1 MANWT
6 RVANGSTAGNISMN
20 VDIGIQSVTRTS
32 NTNVRVVYGVRFAMA
47 TSTYTYNNVAAFC
60 PKGGTRYYAFGGNG
74 SSHTNSG
81 TWYYAN
87 KTSVSTTTTETCPFT
102 IDIPV
107 SITQTSASFEVGYG
121 WNAYTPDQK
130 GSSSITVS
138 FPTGA
143 TAPTG
148 CWCSASAVSETQINL
163 SGGYGS
169 DGGASV
175 SGTGFQ
181 YSTNQSNWYNCGS
194 TFTGS
199 ANTTYYFR
207 YYASNSQGTSYSG
220 NTSAT
225 TYNYPYITSA
235 PNFIIGN
242 VLTIGL
248 YNPLGRYC
256 AVSIIGNN
264 GATLSTDYTSGTS
277 ISGYN
282 GSGFVSVLYGSIPNS
297 KSGTYKLRLVYS
309 DKVDRTI
316 TGGTYSIKDNGT
328 ENPTFGIGN
337 IIDVVDTLNVAIT
350 GDNTKFIKGH
360 NTLTGKITPMS
371 SNYGANLDYYS
382 ISATG
387 LATQTKNYSSSNI
400 NFTLN
405 NLTTNSFV
413 VNAVDKRTLST
424 PATKSITLI
433 NYDNPILTEAV
444 ITRQNGTGTYID
456 VDFKGNY
463 TNWQGLTQNN
473 AVASAKYRYKKV
485 GNTTWSS
492 WVNIPTSA
500 ITNTNGVWEIR
511 TTFNTVFSNT
521 DKYDLE
527 LSITDKLETVSFT
540 GLVVSTANAMIWKD
554 LQNKYVGIGKKPSKT
569 LDVAGDI
576 NTDTAYYVNGTKLID
591 LIYPVGSIYI
601 TMTNNN
607 PSTLFGGTWSE
618 IKGRFLLGIG
628 RPDANTDNYFGSIS
642 GTQYNVG
649 LGTTGGQDYHTLTTS
664 EIPPHNHDVRQR
676 NNSPTPIASMY
687 SGNYNYGQEEYNW
700 TQASKMVNTGNT
712 ENIFTMN
719 TGGGGKHN
727 NMPPYIGVRIW
738 QRTG

>member
-47 TSTYTYNNVAAFC
+47 TSTYTYNSVAAFC
-60 PKGGTRYYAFGGNG
+60 PKGGSRYYAFKNG
-74 SSHTNSG
+74 SGHTSSG

-87 KTSVSTTTTETCPFT
+87 TSGSTTTGETCPFT

-107 SITQTSASFEVGYG
+107 SLTQTSASFEVGYG
-121 WNAYTPDQK
+121 WDAYTPNQK

-175 SGTGFQ
+175 TGSGYQ
-181 YSTNQSNWYNCGS
+181 YSTDQNTWYGCNS
-194 TFTGS
+194 TFYGS

-220 NTSAT
+220 NTSAK
-225 TYNYPYITSA
+225 TYNYPYVVKFTNA
-235 PNFIIGN
+235 PLKIGTTP
-242 VLTIGL
+242 TIEV
-248 YNPLGRYC
+248 YNPLKRSCTAYIKKDT
-256 AVSIIGNN
+256 S
-264 GATLSTDYTSGTS
+264 SGTQFGS
-277 ISGYN
+277 ISGFTA
-282 GSGFVSVLYGSIPNS
+282 GSGTYSVPVNSTTMYNSIPNS
-297 KSGTYKLRLVYS
+297 KTGTMICYLVCSNPSHTSGTVS
-309 DKVDRTI
+309 
-316 TGGTYSIKDNGT
+316 GTYSIKDDRT
-328 ENPTFGIGN
+328 ENPTFGVGN

-350 GDNTKFIKGH
+350 GNNTKFIKGH

-387 LATQTKNYSSSNI
+387 LATQTKSYSTSNI
-400 NFTLN
+400 SFTLN

-413 VNAVDKRTLST
+413 VNAVDKRALST

-433 NYDNPILTEAV
+433 NYDNPTLTEEA

-463 TNWQGLTQNN
+463 TNWQGLAQNN
-473 AVASAKYRYKKV
+473 GISSAKYRYKKV

-500 ITNTNGVWEIR
+500 ITNTNGVWKIK

-540 GLVVSTANAMIWKD
+540 GLVVSTANAIMWKD

-576 NTDTAYYVNGTKLID
+576 NTDGALYVNG
-591 LIYPVGSIYI
+591 V
-601 TMTNNN
+601 
-607 PSTLFGGTWSE
+607 
-618 IKGRFLLGIG
+618 
-628 RPDANTDNYFGSIS
+628 
-642 GTQYNVG
+642 
-649 LGTTGGQDYHTLTTS
+649 
-664 EIPPHNHDVRQR
+664 
-676 NNSPTPIASMY
+676 
-687 SGNYNYGQEEYNW
+687 
-700 TQASKMVNTGNT
+700 KM
-712 ENIFTMN
+712 
-719 TGGGGKHN
+719 
-727 NMPPYIGVRIW
+727 IW
-738 QRTG
+738 YE

>member
-1 MANWT
+1 MANWI

-32 NTNVRVVYGVRFAMA
+32 NSNVRVVYGVRFAMA
-47 TSTYTYNNVAAFC
+47 TSTYTKNSVAAFC
-60 PKGGTRYYAFGGNG
+60 PKGGSRYYAFNSSNG
-74 SSHTNSG
+74 AHHTVKN

-87 KTSVSTTTTETCPFT
+87 TSGATTTYEVCPFT

-107 SITQTSASFEVGYG
+107 SLTQTSASFEVGYG
-121 WNAYTPDQK
+121 WDAHTPNQK

-148 CWCSASAVSETQINL
+148 CWCSASAVDETTINL

-169 DGGASV
+169 NGGAGVTGS
-175 SGTGFQ
+175 GFQ
-181 YSTNQSNWYNCGS
+181 YSTNQSNWSNCGS

-207 YYASNSQGTSYSG
+207 YYATNSQGTSYSG

-225 TYNYPYITSA
+225 TYNYPYISS
-235 PNFIIGN
+235 PKPF
-242 VLTIGL
+242 TIGSSIKMNL
-248 YNPLGRYC
+248 YNPLSRNCTIYIKGNDDSVICSGDR
-256 AVSIIGNN
+256 AVNGNIEISSNSNEII
-264 GATLSTDYTSGTS
+264 AQYK
-277 ISGYN
+277 
-282 GSGFVSVLYGSIPNS
+282 SIPNS
-297 KSGTYKLRLVYS
+297 KSGTYKVRLVCTELNR
-309 DKVDRTI
+309 DTTVN
-316 TGGTYSIKDNGT
+316 GNTYSIKDNGT
-328 ENPTFGIGN
+328 ENPTFGVGN
-337 IIDVVDTLNVAIT
+337 IIDVVDTLNVSIT
-350 GDNTKFIKGH
+350 GDNTKFIIGH

-371 SNYGANLDYYS
+371 SNYYANLDYYS

-387 LATQTKNYSSSNI
+387 LATQTKNYSTSNVS
-400 NFTLN
+400 FTLN
-405 NLTTNSFV
+405 NITTNSFV

-433 NYDNPILTEAV
+433 NYDNPTLTEAV

-463 TNWQGLTQNN
+463 TNWQGLAKNN
-473 AVASAKYRYKKV
+473 TVSSAKYRYKKV
-485 GNTTWSS
+485 GNSTWSS

-500 ITNTNGVWEIR
+500 IKNTNGVWEIN

-540 GLVVSTANAMIWKD
+540 GLVISTANAMIWKD

-576 NTDTAYYVNGTKLID
+576 NTDGALYVNG
-591 LIYPVGSIYI
+591 V
-601 TMTNNN
+601 
-607 PSTLFGGTWSE
+607 
-618 IKGRFLLGIG
+618 
-628 RPDANTDNYFGSIS
+628 
-642 GTQYNVG
+642 
-649 LGTTGGQDYHTLTTS
+649 
-664 EIPPHNHDVRQR
+664 
-676 NNSPTPIASMY
+676 
-687 SGNYNYGQEEYNW
+687 
-700 TQASKMVNTGNT
+700 KM
-712 ENIFTMN
+712 
-719 TGGGGKHN
+719 
-727 NMPPYIGVRIW
+727 IW
-738 QRTG
+738 YE

>member
-6 RVANGSTAGNISMN
+6 RVDNGSTAGNISMN

-47 TSTYTYNNVAAFC
+47 TSTYTYNSIAAFC
-60 PKGGTRYYAFGGNG
+60 PKDSGNRYYAFKNG
-74 SSHTNSG
+74 SGHTASG

-87 KTSVSTTTTETCPFT
+87 TSGSTTTWETCPFT

-107 SITQTSASFEVGYG
+107 SLTQTSASFEVGYG
-121 WNAYTPDQK
+121 WDAHTPNQK

-175 SGTGFQ
+175 SGSGYQ
-181 YSTNQSNWYNCGS
+181 YSTDQNTWYGCGS
-194 TFTGS
+194 TFYGS

-220 NTSAT
+220 NASAK

-235 PNFIIGN
+235 PNFKIGN
-242 VLTIGL
+242 QLTIGI
-248 YNPLGRYC
+248 YNPLGRSC
-256 AVSIIGNN
+256 AVYIIRPDNESKG
-264 GATLSTDYTSGTS
+264 GDTTTGTG

-282 GSGFVSVLYGSIPNS
+282 NQSWKNFWYGGIPNS
-297 KSGTYKLRLVYS
+297 KSGTYKVRLVCS
-309 DKVDRTI
+309 ALSRDTTVN
-316 TGGTYSIKDNGT
+316 GGTYSIQDNGT
-328 ENPTFGIGN
+328 ENPTFGVEN

-371 SNYGANLDYYS
+371 SNYYANLDYYS

-387 LATQTKNYSSSNI
+387 LATQTKNYSTSNI
-400 NFTLN
+400 SFTLN

-424 PATKSITLI
+424 PATKSIILI
-433 NYDNPILTEAV
+433 NYDNPTLTEAV

-463 TNWQGLTQNN
+463 TNWQGLAQNN
-473 AVASAKYRYKKV
+473 AVASAKYKYKKV

-500 ITNTNGVWEIR
+500 ITNTNGVWEIK

-576 NTDTAYYVNGTKLID
+576 NTDGALYVNG
-591 LIYPVGSIYI
+591 V
-601 TMTNNN
+601 
-607 PSTLFGGTWSE
+607 
-618 IKGRFLLGIG
+618 
-628 RPDANTDNYFGSIS
+628 
-642 GTQYNVG
+642 
-649 LGTTGGQDYHTLTTS
+649 
-664 EIPPHNHDVRQR
+664 
-676 NNSPTPIASMY
+676 
-687 SGNYNYGQEEYNW
+687 
-700 TQASKMVNTGNT
+700 KM
-712 ENIFTMN
+712 
-719 TGGGGKHN
+719 
-727 NMPPYIGVRIW
+727 IW
-738 QRTG
+738 YE

>member
-1 MANWT
+1 MANWI

-32 NTNVRVVYGVRFAMA
+32 NSNVRVVYGVRFSMA
-47 TSTYTYNNVAAFC
+47 TSTYTYNSVAAFC
-60 PKGGTRYYAFGGNG
+60 PKGGSRYYAFKNG
-74 SSHTNSG
+74 SGHTNSG

-87 KTSVSTTTTETCPFT
+87 TSGSTTTGETCPFT
-102 IDIPV
+102 INIPV
-107 SITQTSASFEVGYG
+107 SLTQTSASFEVGYG
-121 WNAYTPDQK
+121 WDAYTPNQK
-130 GSSSITVS
+130 GSSSVSVS

-148 CWCSASAVSETQINL
+148 CWCSASVVDETTINL

-169 DGGASV
+169 NGGAGVTGS
-175 SGTGFQ
+175 GFQ
-181 YSTNQSNWYNCGS
+181 YSTNQSNWSNCSS

-199 ANTTYYFR
+199 VNTTYYFR

-225 TYNYPYITSA
+225 TYDYPKPTSI
-235 PNFIIGN
+235 NDF
-242 VLTIGL
+242 TIGDGASVNL
-248 YNPLGRYC
+248 NNPLGRNC
-256 AVSIIGNN
+256 TLEILQVGTDAVLG
-264 GATLSTDYTSGTS
+264 TYSGT
-277 ISGYN
+277 YN
-282 GSGFVSVLYGSIPNS
+282 GVINVEFKTADAIKRQYQSIPNS
-297 KSGTYKLRLVYS
+297 KTGTYYA
-309 DKVDRTI
+309 KV
-316 TGGTYSIKDNGT
+316 TYGSSVKTLGNKTYKIKDNNT
-328 ENPTFGIGN
+328 ENPTFGVEN

-387 LATQTKNYSSSNI
+387 LATQTKDYSTSNI
-400 NFTLN
+400 SFTLN
-405 NLTTNSFV
+405 NITTNNFI

-433 NYDNPILTEAV
+433 NYDNPTLTEAV

-456 VDFKGNY
+456 VDFKGGY
-463 TNWQGLTQNN
+463 TNWQGLAQNN

-492 WVNIPTSA
+492 WVDIPTSA
-500 ITNTNGVWEIR
+500 ITNTNGVWEIN

-576 NTDTAYYVNGTKLID
+576 NTDGALYVNG
-591 LIYPVGSIYI
+591 V
-601 TMTNNN
+601 
-607 PSTLFGGTWSE
+607 
-618 IKGRFLLGIG
+618 
-628 RPDANTDNYFGSIS
+628 
-642 GTQYNVG
+642 
-649 LGTTGGQDYHTLTTS
+649 
-664 EIPPHNHDVRQR
+664 
-676 NNSPTPIASMY
+676 
-687 SGNYNYGQEEYNW
+687 
-700 TQASKMVNTGNT
+700 KM
-712 ENIFTMN
+712 
-719 TGGGGKHN
+719 
-727 NMPPYIGVRIW
+727 IW
-738 QRTG
+738 YE

>member
-6 RVANGSTAGNISMN
+6 RVATDSTAGNVKMN
-20 VDIGIQSVTRTS
+20 VDIGIESVTRTS
-32 NTNVRVVYGVRFAMA
+32 NTNVRVVYGVRFTMS
-47 TSTYTYNNVAAFC
+47 TTTYTYNNIAAFC
-60 PKGGTRYYAFGGNG
+60 PKDGTRYYAFGGNG
-74 SSHTNSG
+74 SSHTSKG
-81 TWYYAN
+81 TYYYAKN
-87 KTSVSTTTTETCPFT
+87 TYVSTTTTETCPFT

-107 SITQTSASFEVGYG
+107 SITQTSASFSVGYG
-121 WNAYTPDQK
+121 WNAYTPSQQ
-130 GSSSITVS
+130 GSSSITVN

-169 DGGASV
+169 DGGASIT
-175 SGTGFQ
+175 GTGFQ
-181 YSTNQSNWYNCGS
+181 YSTDQNNWYGCSS
-194 TFTGS
+194 TFYGS

-220 NTSAT
+220 NAGAT
-225 TYNYPYITSA
+225 TYDYPKPTSI
-235 PNFIIGN
+235 NDF
-242 VLTIGL
+242 TIGDGASVNL
-248 YNPLGRYC
+248 YNPLGRNC
-256 AVSIIGNN
+256 TLQILQVGTDAVLGTYTGTYSGIVN
-264 GATLSTDYTSGTS
+264 AEFKTTDAINKQYQ
-277 ISGYN
+277 
-282 GSGFVSVLYGSIPNS
+282 SIPNS
-297 KSGTYKLRLVYS
+297 KTGTYYA
-309 DKVDRTI
+309 KV
-316 TGGTYSIKDNGT
+316 TYGSSVKTLGNKTYRIKDNGT
-328 ENPTFGIGN
+328 ENPTFGVGN

-371 SNYGANLDYYS
+371 SNYYANLDYYS

-400 NFTLN
+400 SFTLN
-405 NLTTNSFV
+405 NLTTNNFV

-433 NYDNPILTEAV
+433 NYDNPTLTEAV

-463 TNWQGLTQNN
+463 TNWQGLAQNN

-485 GNTTWSS
+485 GNSTWSS

-500 ITNTNGVWEIR
+500 ITNTNGVWEIN
-511 TTFNTVFSNT
+511 TTFDTVFSNT

-576 NTDTAYYVNGTKLID
+576 NTDGALYVNG
-591 LIYPVGSIYI
+591 V
-601 TMTNNN
+601 
-607 PSTLFGGTWSE
+607 
-618 IKGRFLLGIG
+618 
-628 RPDANTDNYFGSIS
+628 
-642 GTQYNVG
+642 
-649 LGTTGGQDYHTLTTS
+649 
-664 EIPPHNHDVRQR
+664 
-676 NNSPTPIASMY
+676 
-687 SGNYNYGQEEYNW
+687 
-700 TQASKMVNTGNT
+700 KM
-712 ENIFTMN
+712 
-719 TGGGGKHN
+719 
-727 NMPPYIGVRIW
+727 IW
-738 QRTG
+738 YE

>member
-1 MANWT
+1 MANWI

-32 NTNVRVVYGVRFAMA
+32 NSNVRVVYGVRFSMA
-47 TSTYTYNNVAAFC
+47 TSTYTYNSVAAFC
-60 PKGGTRYYAFGGNG
+60 PKGGSRYYAFNH
-74 SSHTNSG
+74 SSGHTSSG
-81 TWYYAN
+81 TWYYAYTDE
-87 KTSVSTTTTETCPFT
+87 KTHTGEVCPFT

-107 SITQTSASFEVGYG
+107 SLTQTSASFEVGYG
-121 WNAYTPDQK
+121 WDAYTPNQK
-130 GSSSITVS
+130 GSSSVSVS

-148 CWCSASAVSETQINL
+148 CWCSASAVDETTINL

-169 DGGASV
+169 NGGAGVTGS
-175 SGTGFQ
+175 GFQ
-181 YSTNQSNWYNCGS
+181 YSTNQSNWSNCGS

-225 TYNYPYITSA
+225 TYNYPYCTKI
-235 PNFIIGN
+235 PNFKIGEN
-242 VLTIGL
+242 PTAEF
-248 YNPLGRYC
+248 YNPLGRTFEIQLWS
-256 AVSIIGNN
+256 ARSGN
-264 GATLSTDYTSGTS
+264 
-277 ISGYN
+277 
-282 GSGFVSVLYGSIPNS
+282 FVSDRITVTGTTYSNFSSLANRLYASIPNHS
-297 KSGTYKLRLVYS
+297 NSSYNIDTLYGNNKHVKEGGVYS
-309 DKVDRTI
+309 IRGD
-316 TGGTYSIKDNGT
+316 
-328 ENPTFGIGN
+328 ENPTFGVGN
-337 IIDVVDTLNVAIT
+337 IIDVVDTLNVSIT
-350 GDNTKFIKGH
+350 GDNKKFIKGH

-371 SNYGANLDYYS
+371 SNYYANLDYYS

-387 LATQTKNYSSSNI
+387 LATQTKDYSTSNI
-400 NFTLN
+400 SFTLN
-405 NLTTNSFV
+405 NITTNSFV

-424 PATKSITLI
+424 PVTKSITLI

-463 TNWQGLTQNN
+463 TNWQGLAQNN
-473 AVASAKYRYKKV
+473 TVSSAKYRYKKV

-500 ITNTNGVWEIR
+500 ITNTNGVWEIK

-540 GLVVSTANAMIWKD
+540 GLVISTANAMIWKD

-576 NTDTAYYVNGTKLID
+576 NTDGALYVNG
-591 LIYPVGSIYI
+591 V
-601 TMTNNN
+601 
-607 PSTLFGGTWSE
+607 
-618 IKGRFLLGIG
+618 
-628 RPDANTDNYFGSIS
+628 
-642 GTQYNVG
+642 
-649 LGTTGGQDYHTLTTS
+649 
-664 EIPPHNHDVRQR
+664 
-676 NNSPTPIASMY
+676 
-687 SGNYNYGQEEYNW
+687 
-700 TQASKMVNTGNT
+700 KM
-712 ENIFTMN
+712 
-719 TGGGGKHN
+719 
-727 NMPPYIGVRIW
+727 IW
-738 QRTG
+738 YE